1 MQAKKLTDFIKVYD
15 DMITPELC
23 KEIMEL
29 YESNSDHHDR
39 IDRDYRPNF
48 TQFNLTQF
56 VNSGA
61 STAQSKLIHD
71 NITKTLLS
79 AVNLYMIDM
88 SITNELPSQYA
99 LEEVRIKKYDANRTD
114 QFADHVDVGDH
125 NSARRFLA
133 FFLYLTENEFE
144 GQTNFTYLDLS
155 IDPKPGRILVFPPLW
170 LFPHAGMPVSKSEK
184 YIVGSYCHYL

>member
-1 MQAKKLTDFIKVYD
+1 MLAKKLTDFIKVYD
-15 DMITPELC
+15 DMVSPDVC
-23 KEIMEL
+23 KEIIDF
-29 YESNSDHHDR
+29 YENHSDCHDR
-39 IDRDYRPNF
+39 VDREYRPNF
-48 TQFNLTQF
+48 TQLNMTQF
-56 VNSGA
+56 VNSG
-61 STAQSKLIHD
+61 STTAADKLLHD

-79 AVNLYMIDM
+79 VVNLYMIDL

-99 LEEVRIKKYDANRTD
+99 LEEVRIKKYDANSTD

-144 GQTNFTYLDLS
+144 GQTNFTYLDLP

-170 LFPHAGMPVSKSEK
+170 LFPHSGMPVSKQEK

>member
-1 MQAKKLTDFIKVYD
+1 MLAKKLTDCIKVYD
-15 DMITPELC
+15 DMVTPDVC
-23 KEIMEL
+23 KDIIEL
-29 YESNSDHHDR
+29 YESNQDHHDR

-79 AVNLYMIDM
+79 TVNLYMIDL

-133 FFLYLTENEFE
+133 FFLYLTENQFE

-170 LFPHAGMPVSKSEK
+170 LFPHAGMPVGKSEK

>member
-23 KEIMEL
+23 KEIVEL
-29 YESNSDHHDR
+29 YENSPDYHDR

-61 STAQSKLIHD
+61 STAQSKLLHD
-71 NITKTLLS
+71 NVTKIFLDV
-79 AVNLYMIDM
+79 VNLYLIDL

-99 LEEVRIKKYDANRTD
+99 LEEVRIKKYAANGID

-125 NSARRFLA
+125 NSSRRFLA
-133 FFLYLTENEFE
+133 FYLYLTENEFE
-144 GQTNFTYLDLS
+144 GQTKFTNLDLS
-155 IDPKPGRILVFPPLW
+155 IDSEPGRILVFPPFW
-170 LFPHAGMPVSKSEK
+170 AFPYSEMPVTRSEK
-184 YIVGSYCHYL
+184 YVVGSYCHYL